1 MSGFLDGMRRAFGE
15 AFGSME
21 RDARRRAQAARGR
34 GSWDVVTADGV
45 VTVDAP
51 SAAEAFRAV
60 RGARSVSPAVVW
72 QSTEVV
78 DRANDP
84 GWRERAEMDD
94 LHASPFA

>member
-1 MSGFLDGMRRAFGE
+1 
-15 AFGSME
+15 
-21 RDARRRAQAARGR
+21 
-34 GSWDVVTADGV
+34 
-45 VTVDAP
+45 
-51 SAAEAFRAV
+51 
-60 RGARSVSPAVVW
+60 VSPAVVW